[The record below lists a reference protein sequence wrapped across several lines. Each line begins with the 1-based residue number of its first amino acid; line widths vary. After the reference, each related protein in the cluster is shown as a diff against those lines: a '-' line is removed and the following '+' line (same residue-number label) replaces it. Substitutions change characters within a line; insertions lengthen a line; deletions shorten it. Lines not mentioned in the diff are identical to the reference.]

1 MGRNGNRRGK
11 REDRGKS
18 NIHELFFN
26 MLNALLGM
34 PNTHLIL
41 TISSQ
46 DVFLLL
52 ILKIKR
58 LTDLKQLAPGPQI
71 EVAERSDPSSP
82 KPPISSDTQTFSA
95 TLHS

>member
-1 MGRNGNRRGK
+1 
-11 REDRGKS
+11 
-18 NIHELFFN
+18 

-41 TISSQ
+41 TMFSQ
-46 DVFLLL
+46 DVFIVL

-58 LTDLKQLAPGPQI
+58 LTWLKQLAPGLQI
-71 EVAERSDPSSP
+71 KVAKRLEPSSP
-82 KPPISSDTQTFSA
+82 KPPISSDTQTFST